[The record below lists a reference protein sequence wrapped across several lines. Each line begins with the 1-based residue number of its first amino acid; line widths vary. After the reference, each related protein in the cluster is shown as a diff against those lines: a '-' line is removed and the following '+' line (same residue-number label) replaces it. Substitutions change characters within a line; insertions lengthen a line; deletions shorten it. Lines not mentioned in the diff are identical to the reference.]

1 MTAEQVST
9 QTAPDLVVDS
19 ATGVQV
25 NLRIAGPGAR
35 AYAFLIDWHI
45 RLILALAWYIIAVR
59 ISTGRWMPTAPVE
72 GDSSM
77 LSLVWL
83 PPVTIFFLYHYVLE
97 VAMRG
102 RTPGKRMAGVRI
114 ATRDGSA
121 PGVGALLVRNVFRLI
136 DGFPLIYGVGLIT
149 TLFTSTHVRVGDMA
163 AGTLLVYERTDTPL
177 PALVESASLD
187 ATSSEVLS
195 ELLLRWPLLSPQA
208 RQRLARALLTKH
220 AITLPTSAARED
232 DEDRQ
237 LHKALERLAGGNS
250 THD

>member
-72 GDSSM
+72 SVSST

-83 PPVTIFFLYHYVLE
+83 PPVTIFFL
-97 VAMRG
+97 
-102 RTPGKRMAGVRI
+102 
-114 ATRDGSA
+114 
-121 PGVGALLVRNVFRLI
+121 
-136 DGFPLIYGVGLIT
+136 
-149 TLFTSTHVRVGDMA
+149 
-163 AGTLLVYERTDTPL
+163 
-177 PALVESASLD
+177 
-187 ATSSEVLS
+187 
-195 ELLLRWPLLSPQA
+195 
-208 RQRLARALLTKH
+208 
-220 AITLPTSAARED
+220 
-232 DEDRQ
+232 
-237 LHKALERLAGGNS
+237 
-250 THD
+250 